1 MIYISESKTSYLIES
16 EIDKAFPYLNELDEE
31 ITHLKKIIDKRKLA
45 KKSLQSTK
53 KKRFKLFRIFRQ
65 QKIENKEDIKN
76 VGTPKKLRRKTIK
89 HHKYIKDGYEF
100 HIRIINIYE
109 DITNLTDH
117 YEFSVRIKFGKQ
129 IKNNQFYKEMLNKD
143 EALQYYKNMEGVFKH
158 LTRRDLMER
167 LFKEKRQEIKYY
179 KNQF

>member
-1 MIYISESKTSYLIES
+1 MSESKTSYSIES

-31 ITHLKKIIDKRKLA
+31 ISRLKKIIDKRKLA
-45 KKSLQSTK
+45 KKSPQSA
-53 KKRFKLFRIFRQ
+53 KKRKFNLFRISRH
-65 QKIENKEDIKN
+65 QKIENKEDIEIID
-76 VGTPKKLRRKTIK
+76 TPKKLRRKTLK
-89 HHKYIKDGYEF
+89 HHKYTKDGYEF

-117 YEFSVRIKFGKQ
+117 YEFSVRIKFGEQ
-129 IKNNQFYKEMLNKD
+129 IKNNQFYKEILNKD
-143 EALQYYKNMEGVFKH
+143 VALQYYKNMEGVFKH

-167 LFKEKRQEIKYY
+167 LFKEKRKEINYY